1 VGPRAAPTDA
11 ARVRVRQ
18 GVGLPFW
25 TPSHSCTGSEQPVEP
40 YFVATGYATS
50 STMGDN
56 GSDTHQPGAG
66 ADSGGCEH
74 YRRKCD
80 VLAPCCGR
88 YFCCH
93 LCHDEHF
100 ASNYADGDAC
110 SVEMKVTY
118 HQAGAA
124 THCSLSTPIPSIV
137 QQPPH
142 SRYAPHRP
150 RQTSK
155 ISPQERCNAL
165 KVVWRAGP
173 AR

>member
-1 VGPRAAPTDA
+1 MSESVKEWDSRFGPQVTAVRARNSQSSRTSLLL
-11 ARVRVRQ
+11 
-18 GVGLPFW
+18 G
-25 TPSHSCTGSEQPVEP
+25 T
-40 YFVATGYATS
+40 TS

-165 KVVWRAGP
+165 KVIWRAGP